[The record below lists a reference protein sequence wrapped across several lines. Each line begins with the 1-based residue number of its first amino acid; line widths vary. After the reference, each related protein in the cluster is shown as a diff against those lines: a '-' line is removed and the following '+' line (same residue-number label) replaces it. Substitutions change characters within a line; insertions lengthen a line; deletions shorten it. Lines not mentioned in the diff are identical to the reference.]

1 MGFSAFPDGGRFEAL
16 RRTGPGE
23 EKPVAVQVRDAEAS
37 VGVASFSADLGNKTI
52 DSVILGGFSFFIVS
66 PKLKD

>member
-23 EKPVAVQVRDAEAS
+23 EKPVAVQEYIPWAMRRS
-37 VGVASFSADLGNKTI
+37 LFCLFLITSTSK
-52 DSVILGGFSFFIVS
+52 
-66 PKLKD
+66 K